1 MRPILSDILLRMLLV
16 DLEMTDEA
24 LLTGFLKKL
33 VKSMFLRV
41 LEIQRYVYFEMTEYI
56 FRDKSSS

>member
-1 MRPILSDILLRMLLV
+1 MRPILSDILLRMILV

-41 LEIQRYVYFEMTEYI
+41 LEIQRYVYFKMTEYI
-56 FRDKSSS
+56 SRDRCSS

>member
-1 MRPILSDILLRMLLV
+1 MLLV